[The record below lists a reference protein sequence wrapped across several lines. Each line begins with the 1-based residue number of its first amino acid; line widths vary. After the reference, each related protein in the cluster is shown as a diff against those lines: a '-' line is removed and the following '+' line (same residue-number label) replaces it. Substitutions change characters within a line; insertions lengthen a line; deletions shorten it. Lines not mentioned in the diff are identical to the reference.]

1 MKRYTDDE
9 IDVMHETAV
18 DLANENSK
26 SGSVAS
32 ICVSNIIIIE
42 LFKRLLEK

>member
-18 DLANENSK
+18 DLANENKEYS
-26 SGSVAS
+26 SVMS
-32 ICVSNIIIIE
+32 TCVSNIIIIE

>member
-9 IDVMHETAV
+9 IDVMHEAAI
-18 DLANENSK
+18 DLANENTK
-26 SGSVAS
+26 SGAIAS
-32 ICVSNIIIIE
+32 LCVSNIIIIE